1 MGTTVISVIRGATI
15 KRLEAVDIKK
25 LLVLIFTL
33 PSELFPML
41 QRLYVH
47 NFRCLENF
55 ELTLKEMPSALLIG
69 KNGSGKS
76 TIRSALEV
84 LQKISQG
91 INRMRELEKL
101 NLISPKDFSRRRSDV
116 PIRFE
121 IEVLLDNKLYKYVL
135 AFELPEKFKELRVF
149 EEQLLVAGEP
159 IYSRKEA
166 QVTLYTSSQNGEAK
180 FLVDWH
186 LVALP
191 VIQKQSETDPLHI
204 FKTWLTRIIILAPIP
219 SLMTG
224 DSNGDTLEPKR
235 DASNF
240 GEWFFGLLSRYPA
253 AYTQV
258 DKYLREVMPD
268 IQDFLNEEI
277 GKDSKSMIVR
287 FEADNGNMSI
297 NFEALSDGEKCF
309 FLCAVVLAANKFYGP
324 LFCFWDEPDNYLSLS
339 EVGHFV
345 MSLRRSFKN
354 GGQILVTSHNE
365 EAIRKFSNENTF
377 VLDRK
382 SHLEP
387 TLVRLLSDLNVRGDL
402 VDTLIRGDIE
412 L

>member
-1 MGTTVISVIRGATI
+1 
-15 KRLEAVDIKK
+15 
-25 LLVLIFTL
+25 
-33 PSELFPML
+33 ML

-55 ELTLKEMPSALLIG
+55 ELTIKGMPSALLIG

-76 TIRSALEV
+76 TIATALEV
-84 LQKISQG
+84 LQSIGRG
-91 INRMRELEKL
+91 INRVGQLVH
-101 NLISPKDFSRRRSDV
+101 SKDFSRGRSDV

-121 IEVLLDNKLYKYVL
+121 IEVLLKDKLYKYVL
-135 AFELPEKFKELRVF
+135 ALELPEKFKEFRVF
-149 EEQLLVAGEP
+149 EEQLLVSGDP

-166 QVTLYTSSQNGEAK
+166 QVTLYTSSQNREAQ

-191 VIQKQSETDPLHI
+191 VIQEQSETDPLRI
-204 FKTWLTRIIILAPIP
+204 FKTWLARMIILAPIP

-224 DSNGDTLEPKR
+224 DSNGETLEPKR

-240 GEWFFGLLSRYPA
+240 GEWFSGLLGRYPA
-253 AYTQV
+253 SYTLF
-258 DKYLREVMPD
+258 DKYLREIMPD
-268 IQDFLNEEI
+268 ITDIQNELI
-277 GKDSKSMIVR
+277 GKDFKSMIVR
-287 FEADNGNMSI
+287 FEESNANLSV
-297 NFEALSDGEKCF
+297 NFQDLSDGEKCF

-324 LFCFWDEPDNYLSLS
+324 LFCFWDEPDNYLSIS

-345 MSLRRSFKN
+345 TSLRSSFKKS
-354 GGQILVTSHNE
+354 GQILVTSHNP
-365 EAIRKFSNENTF
+365 EAIRKFSNENTL
-377 VLDRK
+377 VIDRK

-387 TLVRLLSDLNVRGDL
+387 TLIRLLSDIPVTGDL
-402 VDTLIRGDIE
+402 INALICGDIE

>member
-1 MGTTVISVIRGATI
+1 
-15 KRLEAVDIKK
+15 
-25 LLVLIFTL
+25 
-33 PSELFPML
+33 ML
-41 QRLYVH
+41 QRLYIH

-55 ELTLKEMPSALLIG
+55 ELPIKGISSALLIG

-76 TIRSALEV
+76 TTASALEV
-84 LQKISQG
+84 LQSIGRG
-91 INRMRELEKL
+91 INRMRELEQLK
-101 NLISPKDFSRRRSDV
+101 LISPKDFARGRSDV

-121 IEVLLDNKLYKYVL
+121 IEVLLNDKLYKYVL
-135 AFELPEKFKELRVF
+135 ALELPEKFKELRVS
-149 EEQLLVAGEP
+149 EEQLLVSGDP

-166 QVTLYTSSQNGEAK
+166 KVTLHNSSQNREAQ

-191 VIQKQSETDPLHI
+191 VIQEQSETDPLRI
-204 FKTWLTRIIILAPIP
+204 FKTWLAHMIILAPIP

-235 DASNF
+235 DGSNF
-240 GEWFFGLLSRYPA
+240 GEWFSGLLSRYPA
-253 AYTQV
+253 AYTEVVQ
-258 DKYLREVMPD
+258 YLREVMPD
-268 IQDFLNEEI
+268 IKDFLNELI

-287 FEADNGNMSI
+287 FQENNANLSVD
-297 NFEALSDGEKCF
+297 FEALSDGEKCF
-309 FLCAVVLAANKFYGP
+309 FLCSVVLAANESYGP
-324 LFCFWDEPDNYLSLS
+324 LFCFWDEPDNYLAIS
-339 EVGHFV
+339 EVGHFII
-345 MSLRRSFKN
+345 SLRRSFRN
-354 GGQILVTSHNE
+354 VGQILVTSHNP

-387 TLVRLLSDLNVRGDL
+387 TLIRLLSELSVQGDL
-402 VDTLIRGDIE
+402 VDALIRGDIE